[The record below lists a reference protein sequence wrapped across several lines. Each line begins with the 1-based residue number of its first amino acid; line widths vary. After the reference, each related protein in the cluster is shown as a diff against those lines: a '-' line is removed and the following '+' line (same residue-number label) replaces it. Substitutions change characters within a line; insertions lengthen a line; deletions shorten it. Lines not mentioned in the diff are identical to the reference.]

1 MDISLKSMLNGAM
14 AIPYSNELI
23 DTLERACQS
32 YISEDVLMRVDELIV
47 AFVKGD
53 ITSQFKDYI
62 RSAMNE
68 EGFHEVPT
76 NDVFVR
82 LAQYIVV
89 ATISDD
95 EDELR
100 KSICASK
107 LMNYMLVVKAMKR
120 PVPNIKSLLGIYDYH
135 LSHYLEDVDKLQE
148 DENSTLRSYVPEAE
162 FPFEVSEDDGQT
174 LRLVFKE
181 AELYRIERLLTSE
194 EVQIINNP
202 FVRVYVGLCKMF
214 ENMPYYFYNLDL
226 NRIVGL
232 LIRLEEEKKR
242 KKLSNIIDDILL
254 SKYVFEGKYSK
265 TSVVL
270 RMVNNREYII
280 DGDLMLPVKEFA
292 IYLYFEIL
300 TEKIIN
306 TLN

>member
-1 MDISLKSMLNGAM
+1 MLNGAM

-23 DTLERACQS
+23 DTLERACKS
-32 YISEDVLMRVDELIV
+32 YMSEDVLIRIDELVVSI
-47 AFVKGD
+47 VKGN
-53 ITSQFKDYI
+53 IPSQFKAHI

-82 LAQYIVV
+82 LAQYVVV

-120 PVPNIKSLLGIYDYH
+120 SVPNIKSLLSTYNYH

-148 DENSTLRSYVPEAE
+148 DENSTLRSDVPKAE
-162 FPFEVSEDDGQT
+162 FPFEVSENDEQT

-181 AELYRIERLLTSE
+181 AELYRIERLLTSKE
-194 EVQIINNP
+194 IQIINNP

-232 LIRLEEEKKR
+232 LIRFEEEKKR

-254 SKYVFEGKYSK
+254 SEYVFEGEYSE

-270 RMVNNREYII
+270 KMVNDREYEI

>member
-1 MDISLKSMLNGAM
+1 MLNGAM
-14 AIPYSNELI
+14 AIPYSNKLI
-23 DTLERACQS
+23 GTLERACQS
-32 YISEDVLMRVDELIV
+32 YMSEDVLIRVDELVV
-47 AFVKGD
+47 AFVKGN
-53 ITSQFKDYI
+53 IPTQFKDHI

-68 EGFHEVPT
+68 QEFNEFPT

-82 LAQYIVV
+82 LAQYVV
-89 ATISDD
+89 VSTIFDD
-95 EDELR
+95 KDELR

-120 PVPNIKSLLGIYDYH
+120 PLPNIKYLLGTYDYH
-135 LSHYLEDVDKLQE
+135 LSHYLENVDKLHE
-148 DENSTLRSYVPEAE
+148 NENSTLRSDIPKVE
-162 FPFEVSEDDGQT
+162 FPYEVSEDNGQT
-174 LRLVFKE
+174 LRIVFKE

-194 EVQIINNP
+194 EVQVINNP
-202 FVRVYVGLCKMF
+202 FVRVYMGLCKMF

-226 NRIVGL
+226 NRIIGL
-232 LIRLEEEKKR
+232 LVRLEEEKKR
-242 KKLSNIIDDILL
+242 KKLSNIIDDILQ
-254 SKYVFEGKYSK
+254 SEYVFEGEYSE

-270 RMVNNREYII
+270 RMVNDREYVI
-280 DGDLMLPVKEFA
+280 DGDLMLPIKEFA

>member
-1 MDISLKSMLNGAM
+1 MLNGAM

-23 DTLERACQS
+23 NTLERACKS
-32 YISEDVLMRVDELIV
+32 YMSEDVLIRIDELV
-47 AFVKGD
+47 VSFVKGN
-53 ITSQFKDYI
+53 IPSQFKAHI

-68 EGFHEVPT
+68 EGFNEVPT

-82 LAQYIVV
+82 LAQYVVV

-120 PVPNIKSLLGIYDYH
+120 SVPNIKSLLSTYNYH

-148 DENSTLRSYVPEAE
+148 DENSTLRSDVPKAE
-162 FPFEVSEDDGQT
+162 FPFEVSENDEQT

-181 AELYRIERLLTSE
+181 AELYRIERLLTSKE
-194 EVQIINNP
+194 IQIINNP

-232 LIRLEEEKKR
+232 LIRFEEEKKR

-254 SKYVFEGKYSK
+254 SEYVFEGEYSE

-270 RMVNNREYII
+270 RMVNDREYEI

>member
-1 MDISLKSMLNGAM
+1 MLNGAM

-53 ITSQFKDYI
+53 IPSQFKDYI

-148 DENSTLRSYVPEAE
+148 DENSTLRSDVPEAE

-254 SKYVFEGKYSK
+254 SEYVFEGKYSK

-270 RMVNNREYII
+270 RMVNDREYII

>member
-1 MDISLKSMLNGAM
+1 MLNGAM

-53 ITSQFKDYI
+53 IPFQFKDYI

-76 NDVFVR
+76 NDGFVR

-89 ATISDD
+89 ATIYDD

-148 DENSTLRSYVPEAE
+148 DENSTLRSDVPEAE

-254 SKYVFEGKYSK
+254 SEYVFEGKYSK

-270 RMVNNREYII
+270 RMVNDREYIT

>member
-1 MDISLKSMLNGAM
+1 MLNGAM

-23 DTLERACQS
+23 DTLERACKS
-32 YISEDVLMRVDELIV
+32 YMSEDVLIRIDELV
-47 AFVKGD
+47 VSFVKGN
-53 ITSQFKDYI
+53 IPSQFKVHI

-82 LAQYIVV
+82 LAQYVVV

-120 PVPNIKSLLGIYDYH
+120 SVPNIKSLLSTYNYH

-148 DENSTLRSYVPEAE
+148 DENSTLRSDVPKAE
-162 FPFEVSEDDGQT
+162 FPFEVSENEEQT

-181 AELYRIERLLTSE
+181 AELYRIERLLTSKE
-194 EVQIINNP
+194 IQIINNP

-232 LIRLEEEKKR
+232 LIRFEEEKKR

-254 SKYVFEGKYSK
+254 SEYVFEGEYSE

-270 RMVNNREYII
+270 RMVNDREYEI